1 MAPTLLRNTRARAFR
16 APEGPTGALA
26 FHRRMPAYEPTP
38 LSQAPGLATMLGVGE
53 VWVKDE
59 SSRMGLPS
67 FKLLG
72 ASWATYRALVER
84 LGAEPEWSTIEQLS
98 AALDPIRPL
107 SLAAATD
114 GNHGRAVAR
123 MGKLLALPVR
133 IFVPAGTV
141 DARIEGIQ
149 SEGAEASVVDGDYD
163 DSIRRAADEASDR
176 CLVIADTSW
185 PGYADVPRRITEG
198 YTTIGWEIE
207 ERLAALGEPMPDAI
221 AVQIGVGSLGGAMV
235 SHFRRAALDAAPTMI
250 AVEPRDAACLFA
262 SVEAGRIVT
271 VPGPHRSIM
280 AGLNCGTV
288 SDIAWPLLRDGF
300 EAYVRIGDDRA
311 REGMRALASVGVVSG
326 ESGAAGLGGLLEL
339 VGDPELA
346 GLRGELGLGGSSRV
360 LLISTEGATDPDAY
374 LRIVGRPPEEVSASR
389 TAQHRAS

>member
-1 MAPTLLRNTRARAFR
+1 MTANFLRNPRARAFR
-16 APEGPTGALA
+16 TPEVATGALA

-38 LSQAPGLATMLGVGE
+38 LSAAPRLATMLGVGE

-67 FKLLG
+67 FKMLG
-72 ASWATYRALVER
+72 ASWATYRAIVER
-84 LGAEPEWSTIEQLS
+84 LGAEPDWSTIELLS
-98 AALDPIRPL
+98 ATLDPLRPL

-133 IFVPAGTV
+133 IFVPSGTV
-141 DARIEGIQ
+141 KARIEGIE
-149 SEGAEASVVDGDYD
+149 SEGASVNVVDGDYD
-163 DSIRRAADEASDR
+163 DSIRRAAQEASDR

-185 PGYADVPRRITEG
+185 PGYADVPRWITEG

-207 ERLAALGEPMPDAI
+207 HQLASMGERLPDVI

-250 AVEPRDAACLFA
+250 AVEPWDAACLFA
-262 SVEAGRIVT
+262 SVELGRIVT

-288 SDIAWPLLRDGF
+288 SDIAWPLLRDGY
-300 EAYVRIGDDRA
+300 EAYVRIDDDGA
-311 REGMRALASVGVVSG
+311 RDAMRALASAGVVSG

-339 VGDPELA
+339 VADPELA
-346 GLRGELGLGGSSRV
+346 ELRRELGLAGSSRV
-360 LLISTEGATDPDAY
+360 LVISTEGATDPDAY
-374 LRIVGRPPEEVSASR
+374 LEIVGRLPEEVKASR
-389 TAQHRAS
+389 TAA